1 MRRFLALTVLAGAL
15 AFVAACGGGSPAA
28 PVTTLDGT
36 WNGKVGSDQVSLG
49 LTQTDTLV
57 TGTGVLAGNTG
68 LVQVDVTGGFQAPNF
83 NLTLTAQGFS
93 EVIVFTGQ
101 LSTTAPQMVGQLNG
115 SGFTQANLTL
125 TKK

>member
-1 MRRFLALTVLAGAL
+1 MRRFLSVMVLAGTL
-15 AFVAACGGGSPAA
+15 GSAFACGGGGPAA

-49 LTQTDTLV
+49 LTQADTVV

-68 LVQVDVTGGFQAPNF
+68 LVQVDVTGSFHAPNF
-83 NLTLTAQGFS
+83 NLTFTAQGFN
-93 EVIVFTGQ
+93 EVIAYTGQ

-115 SGFTQANLTL
+115 SGFTQASLTL